1 MVVCSGARYAAQVEA
16 DIQEQS
22 GARSR
27 YGLVVQKPGNTK
39 VIVAQ
44 ELDFSIKFVER
55 QMLMEELVVCV
66 RHDASVKGKKMR

>member
-1 MVVCSGARYAAQVEA
+1 MVVCNGGDIAAEVEA

-39 VIVAQ
+39 VIVAE
-44 ELDFSIKFVER
+44 ELDFSIRFKKDR
-55 QMLMEELVVCV
+55 V
-66 RHDASVKGKKMR
+66 R